1 MAEYQALVAY
11 IGVLLV
17 VFFGGLLWMRYRTG
31 IKRKLNL
38 KSYSDTHSQKPHENQ
53 ENHAQTVSR

>member
-11 IGVLLV
+11 FGVLLV
-17 VFFGGLLWMRYRTG
+17 VFFGGLLWTRYRTG

-38 KSYSDTHSQKPHENQ
+38 KSYSDTPSPKHHEN
-53 ENHAQTVSR
+53 HVQTVSR